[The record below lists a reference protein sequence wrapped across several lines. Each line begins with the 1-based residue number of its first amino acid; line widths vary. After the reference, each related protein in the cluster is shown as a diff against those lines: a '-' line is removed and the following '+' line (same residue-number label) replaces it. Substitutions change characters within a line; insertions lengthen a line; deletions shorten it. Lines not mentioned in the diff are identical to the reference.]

1 MYNQKEIERF
11 VKLVEANKGIGDKEK
26 LADIIQKEFHL
37 EKKRSVY
44 TNEFFSVRF
53 SEFKEENGKNGRISN
68 TVLGLS
74 TLLKYDDKPFFVCA
88 ISLHTNYL
96 WITNTTFLYKITH
109 SSQKLTINK
118 IRGSFLGS
126 DIIMQYEGIENR
138 PENFEK
144 LFAIHEIMP
153 VEDNIERLV
162 ENTSQIEG
170 GGSQL
175 DITPEIREKILKSI
189 TTTKEFLKS
198 KEYEDLMQDLSG
210 RVKKVQEVIFDAA
223 QKKNVNKRGR
233 VIEFLITGEDL
244 KRKEQIKKA
253 LEDDKPLPDITTEDN
268 LGDYSKVY
276 PNYYVETDIKT
287 KLLFRKGNPKAY
299 NVDKLLEFLA
309 TEKAV
314 YMIFILGIKEDGTMT
329 MKLCSILDKCCIEN
343 TDIIT
348 QWCGRKSRGVAQ
360 FREKGLI
367 QMLEGNKRTQIDEKI
382 AREFLE
388 KLMEIPP
395 KK

>member
-1 MYNQKEIERF
+1 MYNQEEIERF

-189 TTTKEFLKS
+189 TRTKEFLKS

-329 MKLCSILDKCCIEN
+329 MKLCSILDKYCIEN

>member
-1 MYNQKEIERF
+1 MYNQEEIERF

-74 TLLKYDDKPFFVCA
+74 TLLKYDDKPFFVCT

-189 TTTKEFLKS
+189 TRTKEFLKS

-244 KRKEQIKKA
+244 KRKEQIKK
-253 LEDDKPLPDITTEDN
+253 
-268 LGDYSKVY
+268 
-276 PNYYVETDIKT
+276 
-287 KLLFRKGNPKAY
+287 
-299 NVDKLLEFLA
+299 
-309 TEKAV
+309 
-314 YMIFILGIKEDGTMT
+314 
-329 MKLCSILDKCCIEN
+329 SI
-343 TDIIT
+343 
-348 QWCGRKSRGVAQ
+348 RG
-360 FREKGLI
+360 
-367 QMLEGNKRTQIDEKI
+367 
-382 AREFLE
+382 
-388 KLMEIPP
+388 
-395 KK
+395 